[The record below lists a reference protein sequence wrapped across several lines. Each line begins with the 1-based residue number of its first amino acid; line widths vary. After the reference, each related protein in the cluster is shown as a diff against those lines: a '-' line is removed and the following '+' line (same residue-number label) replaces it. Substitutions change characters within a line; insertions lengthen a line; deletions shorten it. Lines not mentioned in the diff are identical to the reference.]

1 MRFVIFGNV
10 GAGKS
15 TLARA
20 LARHRKLP
28 LLELERLVAAPRPG
42 PAWVRA
48 QLEAFCTAS
57 AGWVVEGRA
66 GHLIQATLV
75 WQPEL
80 VFLNPGPVVCLRNC
94 RERHLSAPAGTSR
107 QLDEQLQRV
116 ADYYR
121 RDADE
126 NSLRTHRAIFE
137 NYHGTKREFVQPV
150 GLRVADEIRLGPSVT
165 RR

>member
-80 VFLNPGPVVCLRNC
+80 VFLNPGPVVCLAIAASATCPRRPARRGNWTSSCSGWPTTTGAMPTKTHCARTAPSSRTTTARNGSSC
-94 RERHLSAPAGTSR
+94 NRWGCVLQMKSAS
-107 QLDEQLQRV
+107 D
-116 ADYYR
+116 R
-121 RDADE
+121 R
-126 NSLRTHRAIFE
+126 
-137 NYHGTKREFVQPV
+137 
-150 GLRVADEIRLGPSVT
+150 
-165 RR
+165 